1 MAKAKPARSGGDP
14 ITEMARRLARLHPDA
29 PARTLARR
37 LVKEANGAI
46 TLHQA
51 RMRIQRQFGV
61 QGKKHRA
68 QFKAAAPR
76 APRKAGESVAMP
88 KSMAEPWTPHVMNV
102 IGPIGIL
109 SDVHVPYHSEIAVA
123 AAIGHLKGENLSALL
138 LNGDIADFYAI
149 SRYMKDPAQRD
160 FKGELDAVRGFISYL
175 RQEFPDIPIVYKAGN
190 HEERWTHWLWQHAAE
205 ISDDPRMSLVAWLDL
220 DKHGVEWV
228 EDKRPVLLGKLPVLH
243 GHELPSG
250 MAAPVNVARGAFM
263 KTLSTVMVGHS
274 HRTSNHA
281 ESDMWHKET
290 GCWSTGCL
298 CDLRPEYARVNR
310 WNWGFATV
318 TVHKGGAF
326 DVHNYRVM
334 HDGTVRTA

>member
-1 MAKAKPARSGGDP
+1 MAGDP
-14 ITEMARRLARLHPDA
+14 ITDIARRLAQTHPDA
-29 PARTLARR
+29 PAGTLAKR
-37 LVKEANGAI
+37 LVREANGAI

-51 RMRIQRQFGV
+51 RMRMQRQFGV
-61 QGKKHRA
+61 HGKKNR
-68 QFKAAAPR
+68 KTMKPAAPR
-76 APRKAGESVAMP
+76 KQRTAGEILAMP
-88 KSMAEPWTPHVMNV
+88 KSMAEAWSPHRMNV
-102 IGPIGIL
+102 IGNVGIM

-123 AAIGHLKGENLSALL
+123 AAVGFLKDQELSGLL

-149 SRYMKDPAQRD
+149 SRYMKDPKQRD
-160 FKGELDAVRGFISYL
+160 FKGELEAVRDFLAYL
-175 RQEFPDIPIVYKAGN
+175 RQEFPDIPIVYKTGN
-190 HEERWTHWLWQHAAE
+190 HEERWQHWLWQHAAE
-205 ISDDPRMSLVAWLDL
+205 ISDDPRMSLTAWLGFTEHNIEL
-220 DKHGVEWV
+220 V

-298 CDLRPEYARVNR
+298 CDLRPEYARINR
-310 WNWGFATV
+310 WNWGFAMV
-318 TVHKGGAF
+318 AIHKGGAF

>member
-1 MAKAKPARSGGDP
+1 MAGDP
-14 ITEMARRLARLHPDA
+14 ITEMARRLAQLHPDA

-37 LVKEANGAI
+37 LVTEANGAI

-61 QGKKHRA
+61 HGKTHRKHI
-68 QFKAAAPR
+68 KAAAPR
-76 APRKAGESVAMP
+76 APRKAGEILAMP
-88 KSMAEPWTPHVMNV
+88 KSMAETWTPHRMNV
-102 IGPIGIL
+102 IGNVGIL

-123 AAIGHLKGENLSALL
+123 AAVGFLKDQELSGLL

-149 SRYMKDPAQRD
+149 SRYMKDPKQRD
-160 FKGELDAVRGFISYL
+160 FKGELEAVRDFLAYL
-175 RQEFPDIPIVYKAGN
+175 RQEFPDIPIVYKTGN
-190 HEERWTHWLWQHAAE
+190 HEERWQHWLWQHAAE
-205 ISDDPRMSLVAWLDL
+205 ISDDPRMSLTAWLGFTENNIEL
-220 DKHGVEWV
+220 V

-298 CDLRPEYARVNR
+298 CDLRPDYARVNR

-334 HDGTVRTA
+334 QDGTVRTA

>member
-1 MAKAKPARSGGDP
+1 VAGDP
-14 ITEMARRLARLHPDA
+14 ITEIAKRLAQLHPDA

-61 QGKKHRA
+61 HGKKHR
-68 QFKAAAPR
+68 KGIKPVAPR
-76 APRKAGESVAMP
+76 APRRSGEILPMP
-88 KSMAEPWTPHVMNV
+88 KSMAETWTPHRMNV
-102 IGPIGIL
+102 VGNVGIL

-123 AAIGHLKGENLSALL
+123 AAVGFLKDQELSALL

-149 SRYMKDPAQRD
+149 SRYMKDPKQRD
-160 FKGELDAVRGFISYL
+160 FKGELEAVRDFLAYL
-175 RQEFPDIPIVYKAGN
+175 RQEFPDIPIVYKTGN
-190 HEERWTHWLWQHAAE
+190 HEERFSHWLFQHAAE
-205 ISDDPRMSLVAWLDL
+205 ICDDHRMSLTAWLDL
-220 DKHGVEWV
+220 IKHDIELV

-274 HRTSNHA
+274 HRTSNHS

-298 CDLRPEYARVNR
+298 CDLRPEYARINR
-310 WNWGFATV
+310 WNWGFAMV
-318 TVHKGGAF
+318 AIHKGGAF